1 MQRQG
6 FIFSLDAFVAFTLI
20 MITISLLI
28 FLIGT
33 PKPFY
38 PSLEQAHM
46 LAYDTLTVLATSTN
60 GQGNPTYLEQI
71 MNEGQSA
78 TTDEIMR
85 KVAGGAA
92 NHSPII
98 PYGYGFRLEKLVF
111 NADGSAVVSKVL
123 YNSSSDTASD
133 RYGKQ
138 FTKLQTSATTFM
150 SIYSVPRRPGES
162 PFCYLNCRGY
172 DGGGSYLSTCDKTP
186 CNVSKS
192 NFESGESEV
201 VLVQLVV
208 FT

>member
-46 LAYDTLTVLATSTN
+46 LAYDTLTVLATSTGVPN
-60 GQGNPTYLEQI
+60 DPTYLEQI

-78 TTDEIMR
+78 TTNRIMR
-85 KVAGGAA
+85 EVAGGAA

-111 NADGSAVVSKVL
+111 NPDGSAAVSNVL
-123 YNSSSDTASD
+123 YNSSSDAASD
-133 RYGKQ
+133 RYGRQ

-150 SIYSVPRRPGES
+150 SIYSVSRKPGES
-162 PFCYLNCRGY
+162 PFCYRSCSGY
-172 DGGGSYLSTCDKTP
+172 GKVAGSLCDKTP

-201 VLVQLVV
+201 ILVQLAV